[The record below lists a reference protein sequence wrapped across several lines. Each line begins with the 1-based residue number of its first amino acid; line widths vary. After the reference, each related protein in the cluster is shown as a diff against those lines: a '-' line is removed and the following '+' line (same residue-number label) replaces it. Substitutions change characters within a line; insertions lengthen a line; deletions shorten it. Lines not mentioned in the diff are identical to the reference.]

1 MVAALMFGMI
11 SLVFYVI
18 YESVYSEYKD
28 KKELE
33 LIFKLQKDAHFALL
47 I

>member
-1 MVAALMFGMI
+1 MVAGLMFGMI

-33 LIFKLQKDAHFALL
+33 LKEKAQSDI
-47 I
+47 